1 MTACVDFEIATTA
14 FHHWS
19 EAANENT
26 ARADEY
32 LQVMGDL
39 ETEILDRLKA
49 HPAREVQ
56 HGDKIC

>member
-26 ARADEY
+26 GRADEY
-32 LQVMGDL
+32 LQVIGEL
-39 ETEILDRLKA
+39 ETEILERLKTQ
-49 HPAREVQ
+49 PEREAQ
-56 HGDKIC
+56 HGD